1 MEIARGPGGKVCPT
15 LNLPLSNVLIE
26 SAHIDGALSMNAY
39 IASFMLLLFNAVGLA
54 VPASVAAESRMMSE
68 LGSAAEL
75 SQADIASQNAVVGS
89 ARTGMSD
96 RQSDIVIGSGIA
108 VPLSVTKTGD
118 AKPVPVV
125 IALRSETGDKLEHE
139 EGAP

>member
-1 MEIARGPGGKVCPT
+1 
-15 LNLPLSNVLIE
+15 
-26 SAHIDGALSMNAY
+26 MNAY

-75 SQADIASQNAVVGS
+75 SQADIASQNEVVGS